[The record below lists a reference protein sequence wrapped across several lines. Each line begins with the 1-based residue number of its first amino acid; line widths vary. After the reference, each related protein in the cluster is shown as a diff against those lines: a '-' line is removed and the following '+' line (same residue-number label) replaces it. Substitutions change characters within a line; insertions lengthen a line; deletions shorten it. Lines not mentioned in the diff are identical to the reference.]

1 MNDKVAVVGI
11 SCIAP
16 GAKKYSELWNN
27 LINKKESIIY
37 TKVENAEKDS
47 CSYIRVSGDIE
58 NFEKI
63 PIMGIKEEI
72 IPFVD
77 PQLNLLYTL
86 VGHAIKDCTGS
97 IYGKERRTGV
107 FCSSDSSFDWKK
119 SIVLPK
125 HLQNS
130 YYLKEVS
137 YVSENQ
143 YYSSMIS
150 YLYGFTG
157 QSVGVSAACASS
169 LAAVH
174 MAVSSLLLGDIDCG
188 IAGGVS
194 IQLSH
199 KNGYIY
205 DERLIYS
212 QSGICRTFD
221 ENADGTIPA
230 DGGAV
235 VVLKRL
241 VDAIE
246 DGDRIY
252 CVISGSAMN
261 NDGKRKMGYT
271 VPSIDGISE
280 VVQCAMDIA
289 GIKAE
294 QFSFMEF
301 HGTGTHFGDCI
312 EFTAFTETMNI
323 SKRNFCAMGSIK
335 PNIGYLEGGSGIVSF
350 IKAVLSIHYK
360 IFPANIHIQKLNKD
374 IKIEKSPFSVNT
386 ENVFLRSKRIVGG
399 VNSYGDGGNNVFVII
414 EEY

>member
-1 MNDKVAVVGI
+1 M
-11 SCIAP
+11 
-16 GAKKYSELWNN
+16 
-27 LINKKESIIY
+27 
-37 TKVENAEKDS
+37 
-47 CSYIRVSGDIE
+47 
-58 NFEKI
+58 
-63 PIMGIKEEI
+63 
-72 IPFVD
+72 
-77 PQLNLLYTL
+77 
-86 VGHAIKDCTGS
+86 
-97 IYGKERRTGV
+97 
-107 FCSSDSSFDWKK
+107 
-119 SIVLPK
+119 
-125 HLQNS
+125 
-130 YYLKEVS
+130 
-137 YVSENQ
+137 
-143 YYSSMIS
+143 
-150 YLYGFTG
+150 
-157 QSVGVSAACASS
+157 
-169 LAAVH
+169 
-174 MAVSSLLLGDIDCG
+174 
-188 IAGGVS
+188 S

>member
-188 IAGGVS
+188 IAGG
-194 IQLSH
+194 
-199 KNGYIY
+199 G
-205 DERLIYS
+205 
-212 QSGICRTFD
+212 
-221 ENADGTIPA
+221 
-230 DGGAV
+230 
-235 VVLKRL
+235 
-241 VDAIE
+241 
-246 DGDRIY
+246 
-252 CVISGSAMN
+252 
-261 NDGKRKMGYT
+261 
-271 VPSIDGISE
+271 
-280 VVQCAMDIA
+280 
-289 GIKAE
+289 
-294 QFSFMEF
+294 
-301 HGTGTHFGDCI
+301 
-312 EFTAFTETMNI
+312 
-323 SKRNFCAMGSIK
+323 
-335 PNIGYLEGGSGIVSF
+335 
-350 IKAVLSIHYK
+350 
-360 IFPANIHIQKLNKD
+360 
-374 IKIEKSPFSVNT
+374 
-386 ENVFLRSKRIVGG
+386 
-399 VNSYGDGGNNVFVII
+399 
-414 EEY
+414 